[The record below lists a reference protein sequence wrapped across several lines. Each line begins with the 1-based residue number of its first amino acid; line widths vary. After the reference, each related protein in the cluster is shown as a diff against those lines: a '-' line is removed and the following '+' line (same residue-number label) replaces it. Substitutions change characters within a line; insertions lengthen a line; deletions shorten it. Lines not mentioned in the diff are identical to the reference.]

1 MCLSHRP
8 CQRQMSQKY
17 TFLGRS
23 HNQAISKAGMRFFC
37 HIFCQ
42 MNDFLRVK
50 TIDVYKDL
58 KNLKI

>member
-1 MCLSHRP
+1 MLKLNISVI
-8 CQRQMSQKY
+8 
-17 TFLGRS
+17 GRS

-58 KNLKI
+58 KDLKV